1 MNYNNRISK
10 NDELVR
16 NTLNQPTKVKTKNWF
31 EINDESREKYNTNSQ
46 IRFQTS
52 MLNYSLCDYS
62 NAYILVKGTITVTN
76 TGTAAAPNNSD
87 EKVGFKNRVQKQNKQ
102 YANR

>member
-1 MNYNNRISK
+1 MNLL
-10 NDELVR
+10 D

-76 TGTAAAPNNSD
+76 TGTAANNSD
-87 EKVGFKNRVQKQNKQ
+87 EKVGFKNRAQKQNKQ

>member
-1 MNYNNRISK
+1 MNLL
-10 NDELVR
+10 D

-52 MLNYSLCDYS
+52 N
-62 NAYILVKGTITVTN
+62 VKLQ
-76 TGTAAAPNNSD
+76 
-87 EKVGFKNRVQKQNKQ
+87 FM
-102 YANR
+102 

>member
-52 MLNYSLCDYS
+52 N
-62 NAYILVKGTITVTN
+62 VKLQ
-76 TGTAAAPNNSD
+76 
-87 EKVGFKNRVQKQNKQ
+87 FM
-102 YANR
+102 